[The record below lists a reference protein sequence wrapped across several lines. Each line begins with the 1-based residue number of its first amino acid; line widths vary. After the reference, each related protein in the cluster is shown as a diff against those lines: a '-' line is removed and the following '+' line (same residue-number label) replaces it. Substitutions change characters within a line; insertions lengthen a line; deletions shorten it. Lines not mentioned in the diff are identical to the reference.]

1 MSTSLLGFRGFW
13 WIAVPAK
20 WRSAQTVQTKRSGSN
35 SGLFHDKSSWG
46 KWFGSRGSCYHPC
59 CPGFGFGV
67 ANQQGVDPAAAARQ
81 QCRSARSPGA
91 WDCKQ
96 HVPRWPGLRR
106 FKCFKH
112 AVESPSNVTQK
123 LPGARFGTH
132 GKQSGCC
139 WLESGHDMLHN
150 VVKFGS
156 CSELTTFITLTQVYS
171 VQRFFWNGCGW
182 CVAGRFFERKSTMQK
197 SVWGIDA
204 PSGQRLCVEMKVLA
218 MHVSQTQDPWFVYI
232 FQHLVKDIL
241 RTASFV
247 ERSIVVRSS
256 FSSDLCEFDP
266 IFLLFRNN
274 YSIEGT
280 I

>member
-20 WRSAQTVQTKRSGSN
+20 CKSAQTVQTKGSGSN

-81 QCRSARSPGA
+81 WYRSARSPGA

-139 WLESGHDMLHN
+139 WLESGHDVLHN

-156 CSELTTFITLTQVYS
+156 
-171 VQRFFWNGCGW
+171 
-182 CVAGRFFERKSTMQK
+182 M
-197 SVWGIDA
+197 
-204 PSGQRLCVEMKVLA
+204 
-218 MHVSQTQDPWFVYI
+218 
-232 FQHLVKDIL
+232 
-241 RTASFV
+241 
-247 ERSIVVRSS
+247 
-256 FSSDLCEFDP
+256 
-266 IFLLFRNN
+266 
-274 YSIEGT
+274 
-280 I
+280 